1 MRSRRPEGLMQLRL
15 VYVGIVTAC
24 GIAWYLVRRTTFDE
38 ERRTGTPSD
47 GDPNLERLG
56 VYLGLLA
63 GLGLSLLNGLTGWF
77 RTYRDQSWGRLL
89 WHALGPVYLL
99 ILIAILARVLLR
111 PLPWSFRGNIHAHE
125 GRAMWL
131 VLIVQNA
138 IAQMVT
144 GPLTEWNEMAFNI
157 YYVLLFAITAV
168 IVFHVQTM
176 KALEAQ

>member
-1 MRSRRPEGLMQLRL
+1 MQLRL
-15 VYVGIVTAC
+15 FYVGFVTAC
-24 GIAWYLVRRTTFDE
+24 GMAWYLLRRRTFDE

-47 GDPNLERLG
+47 GDPNLDRLG

-77 RTYRDQSWGRLL
+77 RTYRDESWGRVL
-89 WHALGPVYLL
+89 WHTLGPVYLL
-99 ILIAILARVLLR
+99 ILLAILARVLLR
-111 PLPWSFRGNIHAHE
+111 PLPRNFSGNLHAHA
-125 GRAMWL
+125 GGAMWL

-157 YYVLLFAITAV
+157 YYMLLFAITAA

-176 KALEAQ
+176 KALKAR